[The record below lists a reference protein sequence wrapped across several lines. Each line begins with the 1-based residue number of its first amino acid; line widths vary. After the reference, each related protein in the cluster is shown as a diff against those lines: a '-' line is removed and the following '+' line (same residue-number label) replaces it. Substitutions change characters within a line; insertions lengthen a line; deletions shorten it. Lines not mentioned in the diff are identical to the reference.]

1 MIKFSIA
8 NQIAKSG
15 RKSKAVFGNYQSLQ
29 MEDCGVSMQTRTFIL
44 DRGCM
49 EIGNKSKES
58 WLIFVLKKME
68 K

>member
-15 RKSKAVFGNYQSLQ
+15 RKSMAVFGNYQSPQ

-44 DRGCM
+44 DQECM
-49 EIGNKSKES
+49 EIGSKSKES
-58 WLIFVLKKME
+58 WLIFVLKKMS
-68 K
+68 